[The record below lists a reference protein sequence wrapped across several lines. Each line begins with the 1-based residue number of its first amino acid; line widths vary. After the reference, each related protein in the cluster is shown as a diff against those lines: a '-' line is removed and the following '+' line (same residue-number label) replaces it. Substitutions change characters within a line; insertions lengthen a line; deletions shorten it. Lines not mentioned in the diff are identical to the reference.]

1 MHGPMSKADKSPAFG
16 LGFKSMS
23 SSSSDDATDPAS
35 SSSSSE
41 LPLSASSSTTD
52 KNEIRSKLKN
62 KERTNKQKQ
71 GAPILKQD
79 GAASPVLPVV
89 RATTCPE
96 LKDDPEVK
104 QEPMVVEEP
113 LANEQSRK

>member
-1 MHGPMSKADKSPAFG
+1 MNGALSKRDKSPAFG

-62 KERTNKQKQ
+62 KEKANKHKQ
-71 GAPILKQD
+71 SAPVLKTD
-79 GAASPVLPVV
+79 AAASPVLPVV
-89 RATTCPE
+89 KMKTCPE
-96 LKDDPEVK
+96 LKTDPEIK
-104 QEPMVVEEP
+104 
-113 LANEQSRK
+113 